1 MRDRTILVQELIQ
14 NPKSANS
21 IVLELAKYGIECEG
35 HLVVVAKVDVLAV
48 LKQFDQGLLSAA
60 EVEAWAGSLK
70 GRMDVGFEFGEEG
83 VVEEAVFWLAN
94 PSLHWPIDA
103 EIHQRI
109 VHLFER
115 RKVKRNVL

>member
-1 MRDRTILVQELIQ
+1 MRDRTLLVQELIH
-14 NPKSANS
+14 NPKSVAS
-21 IVLELAKYGIECEG
+21 VAHELAEHGAECEG
-35 HLVVVAKVDVLAV
+35 HLAEVAKVDVLAV
-48 LKQFDQGLLSAA
+48 LKQFDQGILSAA
-60 EVEAWAGSLK
+60 EIEAWANSLQ

-115 RKVKRNVL
+115 REVKRT